1 MVDVLLKW
9 IEQSAGIPLLTAFL
23 LGLVAAV
30 NPCQLAIHVSALTY
44 LCQRSDTP
52 RRQWQKGLLYL
63 CGRCA
68 AFFLS
73 GWGCVLAFSFL
84 DSRHPTVHTYLSF
97 FFTWVEMLLPYLLMA
112 VGFFFL
118 FRAFH
123 HHKHD
128 GSCHNSSY
136 VIHRGRRFGP
146 FWLGIILAFLFC
158 PESAVIFFGMMV
170 PLGVSQTV
178 SWYVPLTYSL
188 ASLLP
193 LLLLLLLMRTTAAAV
208 SRYEKYI
215 GRCQVW
221 TNALLGLLFFL
232 MAVGLWVWG

>member
-1 MVDVLLKW
+1 MFEAMLRL

-23 LGLVAAV
+23 LGLVAAI

-44 LCQRSDTP
+44 LYERHDTS

-63 CGRCA
+63 CGRFVV
-68 AFFLS
+68 FFLL
-73 GWGCVLAFSFL
+73 GWGCVLTFSSFSGQVSAIHSQVSVIFFL
-84 DSRHPTVHTYLSF
+84 
-97 FFTWVEMLLPYLLMA
+97 VETLLPYVLFA
-112 VGFFFL
+112 VGIFFL
-118 FRAFH
+118 YRAFH

-170 PLGVSQTV
+170 PLGVSQNM
-178 SWYVPLTYSL
+178 SWPVPLAFSV
-188 ASLLP
+188 AALLP
-193 LLLLLLLMRTTAAAV
+193 LLLLLLLMRTTSAAV
-208 SRYEKYI
+208 SRYEQCV
-215 GRCQVW
+215 GCFQMW
-221 TNALLGLLFFL
+221 TNALLGLLFL
-232 MAVGLWVWG
+232 LLAVSLWVWG